1 MPFHQ
6 SQNPI
11 KSNQAKDSDDD
22 NLTSTWHNCAHL
34 FLRSFNQLFYAKNL
48 VEIHFVYGFD

>member
-1 MPFHQ
+1 MPFLQ

-11 KSNQAKDSDDD
+11 KSDQAKDSDDD
-22 NLTSTWHNCAHL
+22 NLTSSWHNCAHL

-48 VEIHFVYGFD
+48 VEIRFV